1 MDPFLA
7 TVPARYRRANRAAI
21 NGMLSRPSLAHGF
34 LNTKQNSITLADYT
48 SEDGLAGPDFLYG
61 WIQSRGLDA
70 LVHHARAMGTAAPSH
85 WHTAIERL
93 ARSLPRLRDSK
104 GHGYFCYDARTLR
117 PLLLR
122 DGRVQPQ
129 APRDGRI
136 FTPSDIYL
144 ATALAVAALHAGDDC
159 SNSIDVLMAAHR
171 ALDEGTFLADET
183 LPPQAASLKR
193 QGDPGLSAWMT
204 LMGSALSLARLGHAG
219 LASFATDIVEKV
231 FSRYLD
237 PGTMLLRE
245 KIGADACAG
254 GLAMEFSGFA
264 LGYCLLG
271 GTAGPE
277 RELAR
282 IAEAAFRHCFT
293 GAAIPTY
300 TALDGGSHSGLFPW
314 WPLAE
319 AIRALAMSYEVTGE
333 AAVRTLWEDA
343 DAAFFSYYWRSEAA
357 IAYQMRD
364 SDGPIPRSPATPD
377 LDPGY
382 HTGLSLLDS
391 ARVAERL
398 GLPIP

>member
-1 MDPFLA
+1 MDQFLA
-7 TVPARYRRANRAAI
+7 TVPVRYRKANHAAI
-21 NGMLSRPSLAHGF
+21 DGMLSRPPLAHGF

-48 SEDGLAGPDFLYG
+48 PEDGLAGPDFLYG

-70 LVHHARAMGTAAPSH
+70 LVHHTRDIGTGAPAH
-85 WHTAIERL
+85 WHAAIGRL
-93 ARSLPRLRDSK
+93 ARNLPRLRDGK
-104 GHGYFCYDARTLR
+104 GRGYFCYDARTLR
-117 PLLLR
+117 PLLLVN
-122 DGRVQPQ
+122 GKAEPQ
-129 APRDGRI
+129 APRDSRI
-136 FTPSDIYL
+136 FAPSDIYL
-144 ATALAVAALHAGDDC
+144 ATALAVSALYAGEDC
-159 SNSIDVLMAAHR
+159 SSSIDFLMAIHR

-183 LPPQAASLKR
+183 LPVQATSLG
-193 QGDPGLSAWMT
+193 QQADPGLSAWMT

-219 LASFATDIVEKV
+219 VASFATDIMEKV

-237 PGTMLLRE
+237 PSRMLLRE
-245 KIGADACAG
+245 GIGANVCAG

-264 LGYCLLG
+264 LGYCLLS
-271 GTAGPE
+271 GTKGPV

-293 GAAIPTY
+293 GTAIPTH

-319 AIRALAMSYEVTGE
+319 AIRALALSYEVTGD
-333 AAVRTLWEDA
+333 AGVQTLWKDA
-343 DAAFFSYYWRSEAA
+343 DAAFFSHYWRPQAA

-364 SDGPIPRSPATPD
+364 RDGPIPRSPATPD

-391 ARVAERL
+391 ATAAERL
-398 GLPIP
+398 RG